1 MVRVRTPAGL
11 YVLDLFTGS
20 PMEFHLAREM
30 VLSALFGTQF
40 STKFMQSRLLSL
52 VRAWRC

>member
-40 STKFMQSRLLSL
+40 STKFMLSRLLSL